1 MSGLLLALALVTA
14 PPAGAVRY
22 CVTPLWPWPQG
33 TWIRAMVDVAPE
45 KAVLQKGATAWLRF
59 GSEAE
64 ARAGAR
70 GACWWLVKTT
80 VAGKPNARK
89 VVGYAP

>member
-14 PPAGAVRY
+14 PPAGSARY

-33 TWIRAMVDVAPE
+33 QWVRAIVDTAPE
-45 KAVLQKGATAWLRF
+45 GMPSQRGDTLWLKFTSETAAK
-59 GSEAE
+59 E
-64 ARAGAR
+64 GAR